1 VYQSKNVTYD
11 NIYINAHSY
20 SSSPTVNSDGW
31 DIYRSDS
38 VTITNSIVNNGAYLP
53 SLIAGP
59 QH

>member
-1 VYQSKNVTYD
+1 VTYD

-38 VTITNSIVNNGAYLP
+38 VTITNSIVNNGA
-53 SLIAGP
+53 
-59 QH
+59 